1 MKSPKTK
8 FILISAIGL
17 VSIVGIF
24 VSAQSPS
31 PTSTMSGQD
40 LPVHL
45 VVACAKVTKADLID
59 ALKTRPKDTYK
70 LQYKPEG
77 GPIEDLD
84 GTLPAISPP
93 PCASD
98 RLNGNAT
105 QRAVFKNTKELHK
118 FLVDAGL

>member
-1 MKSPKTK
+1 MKSPKTR
-8 FILISAIGL
+8 FVVISAIGF

-24 VSAQSPS
+24 VSAQSPT
-31 PTSTMSGQD
+31 PIVSGQD

-45 VVACAKVTKADLID
+45 VVSCAKVNKGDLVA
-59 ALKTRPKDTYK
+59 ALTPRPSDTYK
-70 LQYKPEG
+70 FKYKPEG
-77 GPIEDLD
+77 GSAIEDLG

-93 PCASD
+93 PCSSD

-118 FLVDAGL
+118 FLVDVGL